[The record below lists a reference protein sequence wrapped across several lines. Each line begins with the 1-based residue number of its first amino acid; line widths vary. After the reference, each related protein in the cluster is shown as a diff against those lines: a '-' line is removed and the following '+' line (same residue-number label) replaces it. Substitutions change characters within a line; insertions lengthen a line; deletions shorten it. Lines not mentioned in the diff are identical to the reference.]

1 MIRWGPLMKSRER
14 RLGVAVLGSTGSIG
28 RQTLDVVAAL
38 PERFRVVALTARS
51 QRDLLA
57 EQVRRHHP
65 DLVAAEGGER
75 IAGYAVL
82 PLSEGLTAAA
92 THPDVDIV
100 VVATTGHH
108 ALVPTIEAIQAGKII
123 ALANKEVIVCAGA
136 LIMPMARAHGVQIRP
151 VDGEHSAIWQSL
163 SDAPPESVSRLIVTA
178 SGGPFR
184 TFTRQQLAAVT
195 VEEALNHPT
204 WQMGAKIS
212 LDSAT
217 LMNKGLELIEAHW
230 FFDVPFDRIDVVVHP
245 QSIVHSMVEFVDHSV
260 IAQLSTPDMR
270 LPIQYA
276 LTYPERM
283 PGPCQRLDFTQ
294 LGTLTF
300 EAPDV
305 DRFPAL
311 RLAREAGE
319 AGQTLPT
326 VLSAVD
332 EIAVQS
338 FAEGRLRFLDI
349 ARLVETVMHLHDP
362 RPITDVADVIEAD
375 RWARE
380 QASRLLRQIAG

>member
-1 MIRWGPLMKSRER
+1 MESTR
-14 RLGVAVLGSTGSIG
+14 RLGVAVLGATGSIG

-38 PERFRVVALTARS
+38 PERFRIVALTARR
-51 QRDLLA
+51 QHDLLA
-57 EQVRRHHP
+57 EQVRQFQP
-65 DLVAAEGGER
+65 DLVAAEGRKR
-75 IAGYAVL
+75 IADRAVHPL
-82 PLSEGLTAAA
+82 PEGLTAAA

-100 VVATTGHH
+100 VVATTGHD
-108 ALVPTIEAIQAGKII
+108 AIVPTIEAIKAGKII
-123 ALANKEVIVCAGA
+123 ALANKEAIVCAGG
-136 LIMPMARAHGVQIRP
+136 LIMPLARAHGVQIRP
-151 VDGEHSAIWQSL
+151 VDSEHSAIWQCL
-163 SDAPPESVSRLIVTA
+163 GDAPPESISRLIVTA

-184 TFTRQQLAAVT
+184 RYTRQQLAAVT
-195 VEEALNHPT
+195 VEQALSHPT
-204 WQMGAKIS
+204 WQMGAKVS

-230 FFDVPFDRIDVVVHP
+230 LFDVPFDRLDVVVHP
-245 QSIVHSMVEFVDHSV
+245 QSVIHSMVEFVDRGV
-260 IAQLSTPDMR
+260 VAQLSTPDMR

-276 LTYPERM
+276 LTYPQRAA
-283 PGPCQRLDFTQ
+283 GPCRRLDFAE

-305 DRFPAL
+305 GRFPAL

-319 AGQTLPT
+319 AGQTFPT

-332 EIAVQS
+332 EVVVQS

-349 ARLVETVMHLHDP
+349 ARLVEMVMQRHDP
-362 RPITDVADVIEAD
+362 RPVTEVGDVLEAD

-380 QASRLLRQIAG
+380 EATRLLR